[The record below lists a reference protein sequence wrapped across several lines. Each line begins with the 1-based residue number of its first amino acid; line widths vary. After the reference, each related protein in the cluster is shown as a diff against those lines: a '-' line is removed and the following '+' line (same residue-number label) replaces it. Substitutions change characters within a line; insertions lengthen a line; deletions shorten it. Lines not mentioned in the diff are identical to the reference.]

1 MGPDIPDRKGLR
13 GLQTQLTYDIIIIGA
28 GIVGAATARALSERR
43 PTARFI
49 LLEKEDAPARHQT
62 GRNSGVVHAGVYYE
76 PGSLKARFCREGIE
90 ATRAYCAEHG
100 LPYRRLGKLLVATH
114 EAERPRMRALYER
127 CRANGLD
134 PLEIDTEALRE
145 LEPAVTG
152 IGAILVEPSA
162 ITDYGAITGTMLK
175 EFTARG
181 GEVRFGAPVTGI
193 EEGSRSIRVSTPAG
207 PIDGDQLVV
216 CGGLQ
221 ADRLARLQ
229 GLEIDFRIIPYRG
242 EYFRLR
248 PGLEDLVRHLVYP
261 IPDPALPFLG
271 VHLTPDVWG
280 GIRVGP
286 NAIQGWKREGYG
298 RFNFDMRDT
307 ADILGWPGFW
317 RLSLQNLGPG
327 LRETRNS
334 LWKRFYLREVRRYCP
349 QLQANDLLP
358 CPPGVRAQAVLADG
372 TMVHDF
378 LIERTARSLHVC
390 NAPSPAATAAIPIA
404 RHICTL
410 LPEAA

>member
-1 MGPDIPDRKGLR
+1 
-13 GLQTQLTYDIIIIGA
+13 
-28 GIVGAATARALSERR
+28 
-43 PTARFI
+43 
-49 LLEKEDAPARHQT
+49 
-62 GRNSGVVHAGVYYE
+62 
-76 PGSLKARFCREGIE
+76 
-90 ATRAYCAEHG
+90 
-100 LPYRRLGKLLVATH
+100 
-114 EAERPRMRALYER
+114 MRALYER
-127 CRANGLD
+127 CRANGLE
-134 PLEIDTEALRE
+134 PRELGAGALRE

-162 ITDYGAITGTMLK
+162 ITDYGAIARSMLD
-175 EFTARG
+175 ELRARG
-181 GEVRFGAPVTGI
+181 GEVRFATPATGI
-193 EEGSRSIRVSTPAG
+193 EERSESIRVMTPAG
-207 PIDGDQLVV
+207 PVDGDRLVV

-221 ADRLARLQ
+221 ADRLAQLQ
-229 GLEIDFRIIPYRG
+229 GLGIRFRIIPYRG

-248 PGLEDLVRHLVYP
+248 PGLENLVQHLVYP

-271 VHLTPDVWG
+271 VHLTPDVGG

-286 NAIQGWKREGYG
+286 NAVQGWKREGYG
-298 RFNFDMRDT
+298 RFNVDFRDT
-307 ADILGWPGFW
+307 AAILRWPGFW
-317 RLSLQNLGPG
+317 RLSLKHLGPG

-349 QLQANDLLP
+349 QLQADDLLP

-410 LPEAA
+410 LNDPA